1 MLGAVILSSRHAGK
15 VAVVRLDGR
24 LTLSPALHKLKPR
37 VDTILASNPST
48 GLVLDLSAV
57 PDIDSAGVGEL
68 LTIHT
73 SATRRGMRVALAN
86 VNRRVA
92 EVLEITRLDGIFA
105 ICDDEK
111 SALEHVAET

>member
-1 MLGAVILSSRHAGK
+1 MILSSRHAGK
-15 VAVVRLDGR
+15 IAVVRLDGR

-37 VDTILASNPST
+37 VDTILASNSST

-57 PDIDSAGVGEL
+57 PDIDSAGIGEL

-73 SATRRGMRVALAN
+73 SATRRGMRVALAS
-86 VNRRVA
+86 VNRRVT
-92 EVLEITRLDGIFA
+92 EVLEITRLDGIFT

>member
-1 MLGAVILSSRHAGK
+1 MILSSRHTGK
-15 VAVVRLDGR
+15 VAVVKLDGR

-37 VDTILASNPST
+37 VDTILLANSST

-73 SATRRGMRVALAN
+73 SATRRGMKVALAN
-86 VNRRVA
+86 VNRRVN
-92 EVLEITRLDGIFA
+92 EVLEITRLDGIFT
-105 ICDDEK
+105 ICENEE
-111 SALEHVAET
+111 SALQHVAQA

>member
-1 MLGAVILSSRHAGK
+1 MSSRHAGK
-15 VAVVRLDGR
+15 IAVVRLDGR

-37 VDTILASNPST
+37 VDTILASNSST

-57 PDIDSAGVGEL
+57 PDIDSAGIGEL

-73 SATRRGMRVALAN
+73 SATRRGMRVALAS
-86 VNRRVA
+86 VNRRVT
-92 EVLEITRLDGIFA
+92 EVLEITRLDGIFT

-111 SALEHVAET
+111 SALEHVAQT

>member
-1 MLGAVILSSRHAGK
+1 MILSSRHAGK
-15 VAVVRLDGR
+15 IAVVRLDGR

-37 VDTILASNPST
+37 VDTILASNSST

-57 PDIDSAGVGEL
+57 PDIDSAGIGEL

-73 SATRRGMRVALAN
+73 SATRRGMRVALAS
-86 VNRRVA
+86 VDRRVT
-92 EVLEITRLDGIFA
+92 EVLEITRLDGIFT

-111 SALEHVAET
+111 SALEHVAQT